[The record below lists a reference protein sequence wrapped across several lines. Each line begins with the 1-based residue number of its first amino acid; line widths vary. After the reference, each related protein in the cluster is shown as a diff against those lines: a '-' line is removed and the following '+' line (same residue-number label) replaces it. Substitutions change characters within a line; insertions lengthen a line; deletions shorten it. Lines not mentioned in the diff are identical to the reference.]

1 MKFVTFHVSNAV
13 YGAAVDSVQEVLRQ
27 QELTPIP
34 LASRSTPGL
43 LHLRGQILTAIDLR
57 ALFEPGSEAPDG
69 RSVCIVVRNGEFAA
83 ALLADRVGEVIE
95 VQVDHQAPLPAH
107 WQGAVREYVTSVVD
121 RGDRILRILDIARVA
136 SIEAEVDGEAEPAAA
151 VSTL

>member
-13 YGAAVDSVQEVLRQ
+13 YGAAVESVQEVLRQ

-57 ALFEPGSEAPDG
+57 ALFEPDAGPASG
-69 RSVCIVVRNGEFAA
+69 RSVCIVVRDGEVAA

-95 VQVDHQAPLPAH
+95 VQADQQAPLPAH
-107 WQGAVREYVTSVVD
+107 WQGPVREYVTAVVD
-121 RGDRILRILDIARVA
+121 RGDRILRILDIAQIA
-136 SIEAEVDGEAEPAAA
+136 SIEAEVDGEPEPAATI
-151 VSTL
+151 STL